1 MEHTKE
7 SIRSQLRQSVMNIE
21 FIKTDGTTRSML
33 CTLQEEFTIPYEK
46 KTDKQKTESDETVA
60 VWDLEKSA
68 WRSFRVDSI
77 VSAVVVE
84 DPANV

>member
-1 MEHTKE
+1 
-7 SIRSQLRQSVMNIE
+7 MNIE